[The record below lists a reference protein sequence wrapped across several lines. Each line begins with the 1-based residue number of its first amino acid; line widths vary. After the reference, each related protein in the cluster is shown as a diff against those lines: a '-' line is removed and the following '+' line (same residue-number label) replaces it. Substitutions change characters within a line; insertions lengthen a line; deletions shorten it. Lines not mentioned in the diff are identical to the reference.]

1 MDGTKRILSI
11 DGGGIK
17 GAMPIAFLARVEE
30 ITSQRIVDHF
40 DLVAGTSTG
49 GIIALGLGLGI
60 PAARILELYRNE
72 GPGIFGSRLIDESA
86 SRLGRF
92 SGSLKNLVGRHAR
105 QARQFFAPK
114 HQPDMLRSALEGVFG
129 DRLLG
134 ESLTRLLIPAYHA
147 DRRTVY
153 VFKTAHHP
161 RLEIDHRA
169 KAVDVA
175 LATAAAP
182 TYFPAHSLPSG
193 ARIIDGGIWAN
204 NPMGMAMV
212 EAIGV
217 LGWDPRS
224 TRLLSLGCG
233 DEVFV
238 PDPDAGIVQLNRGA
252 IDLMMQGQSFGAV
265 GTAMLLAGQ
274 ENIHRI
280 NPAVPKGL
288 FSLDDTTKIDRLT
301 GLGAECARDALPM
314 LRREF
319 LHTTRDTFTPFHQMQ
334 AAE

>member
-1 MDGTKRILSI
+1 MAEIRRILSI

-30 ITSQRIVDHF
+30 ATGQRIVDHF
-40 DLVAGTSTG
+40 DLIAGTSTG
-49 GIIALGLGLGI
+49 GIIALGLGLGV
-60 PAARILELYRNE
+60 PAARILDFYRNE
-72 GPGIFGSRLIDESA
+72 GPAIFGVRPIDVDACKLSRLA
-86 SRLGRF
+86 GGMRNF
-92 SGSLKNLVGRHAR
+92 VGRHVR

-114 HQPDMLRSALEGVFG
+114 HQPDTLRSALQQVLG
-129 DRLLG
+129 DQLLG
-134 ESLTRLLIPAYHA
+134 ESLTRLIIPAYHA

-161 RLEIDHRA
+161 RLEIDHRVR
-169 KAVDVA
+169 AVDVA

-193 ARIIDGGIWAN
+193 ARIFDGGIWAN

-217 LGWDPRS
+217 LGWDPHT

-233 DEVFV
+233 DEVV
-238 PDPDAGIVQLNRGA
+238 VADPEAGIVQLGRGV
-252 IDLMMQGQSFGAV
+252 IDLMMQGQSFGAL
-265 GTAMLLAGQ
+265 GTAKLLAG
-274 ENIHRI
+274 EHNIHRI
-280 NPAVPKGL
+280 NPTVPKGL

-301 GLGAECARDALPM
+301 GLGFECARDALPT

-319 LHTTRDTFTPFHQMQ
+319 LVASKEAFVPFHGSRTV
-334 AAE
+334 